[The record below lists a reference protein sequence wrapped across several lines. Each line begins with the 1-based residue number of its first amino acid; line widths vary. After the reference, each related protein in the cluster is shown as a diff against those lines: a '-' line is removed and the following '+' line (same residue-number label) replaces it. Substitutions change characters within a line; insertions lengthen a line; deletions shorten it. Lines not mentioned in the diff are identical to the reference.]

1 MNFND
6 CKSFFIQELKNFFV
20 LKSSVRSWHIPILAG
35 LSVGIPLMVGIYFD
49 QSKAALTASL
59 AGLVILYMPI
69 TNSIFKRM
77 LVMFVCS
84 FGMMLSYSVGLIFSF
99 NPIVAVL
106 VFGTLAI
113 VVHYVARTFNM
124 KPPGSFFFIMIA
136 AIAFMM
142 PNDLSLAPQK
152 IGIFTLGTMGAF
164 LLALIYSLL
173 IKHDLEENTSQLS
186 IIIDRNP
193 YHNGIESALV
203 GLFMAIS
210 LAVSYI
216 FEMNNGYWIP
226 ISALAVLQGANSYIV
241 GKRAVHRILGTSVG
255 LLLCFFILTNFN
267 SNVGIAIS
275 IIVLQIM
282 IELLI
287 ARHYALAVV
296 FITPI
301 SILLAEAG
309 TVNHVDPLV
318 LIESRFLDILIGS
331 AIGVVGGF
339 FIYSQKVRVYTSLRV
354 RKFKNRKNLQNPN
367 NLKE

>member
-1 MNFND
+1 MNLKKQKEFV
-6 CKSFFIQELKNFFV
+6 IQELKNFFI
-20 LKSSVRSWHIPILAG
+20 LKSSARSWHIPILAG
-35 LSVGIPLMVGIYFD
+35 LSVGLPLLVGLFFD
-49 QSKAALTASL
+49 QSKAALTASM

-84 FGMMLSYSVGLIFSF
+84 FAMMLSFSVGLVFSF
-99 NPIVAVL
+99 HPIAAIL
-106 VFGTLAI
+106 AFGALTI
-113 VVHYVARTFNM
+113 VIHYVARTFNM
-124 KPPGSFFFIMIA
+124 KPPASFFFIMIA
-136 AIAFMM
+136 AVAFML
-142 PNDLSLAPQK
+142 PNDLTVAFQK
-152 IGIFTLGTMGAF
+152 IGIFTLGTIGAF
-164 LLALIYSLL
+164 LLALVYSLL
-173 IKHDLEENTSQLS
+173 ITHDLKENTSQLS
-186 IIIDRNP
+186 IVIDRNP

-226 ISALAVLQGANSYIV
+226 VSALAVLQGANSYIV
-241 GKRAVHRILGTSVG
+241 GKRALHRIIGTSVG
-255 LLLCFFILTNFN
+255 LMLCFFILSNFN
-267 SNVGIAIS
+267 SNLGIAVS
-275 IIVLQIM
+275 IIVLQVI

-309 TVNHVDPLV
+309 SITHADPLQ

-339 FIYSQKVRVYTSLRV
+339 FIYSQKVRVYTSLSV
-354 RKFKNRKNLQNPN
+354 RKMRRR
-367 NLKE
+367 

>member
-6 CKSFFIQELKNFFV
+6 RKSFFIQELKNFFV

-173 IKHDLEENTSQLS
+173 IKHDLKENTSQLS
-186 IIIDRNP
+186 IVIDRNP

-203 GLFMAIS
+203 GLFMAVS

-241 GKRAVHRILGTSVG
+241 GKRAIHRILGTSVG
-255 LLLCFFILTNFN
+255 LLLCFVILTNFN

-275 IIVLQIM
+275 IIILQVI

-309 TVNHVDPLV
+309 SVSRLDPQQ

-339 FIYSQKVRVYTSLRV
+339 FIYSQKVRVYSTIQLRKM
-354 RKFKNRKNLQNPN
+354 RK
-367 NLKE
+367 

>member
-173 IKHDLEENTSQLS
+173 IKHDLKENTSQLS
-186 IIIDRNP
+186 IVIDRNP

-203 GLFMAIS
+203 GLFMAVS

-241 GKRAVHRILGTSVG
+241 GKRAIHRILGTSVG
-255 LLLCFFILTNFN
+255 LLLCFVILTNFN

-275 IIVLQIM
+275 IIILQVI

-309 TVNHVDPLV
+309 SVSRLDPQQ

-339 FIYSQKVRVYTSLRV
+339 FIYSQKVRVYSTIQLRKM
-354 RKFKNRKNLQNPN
+354 RK
-367 NLKE
+367 

>member
-1 MNFND
+1 MNL
-6 CKSFFIQELKNFFV
+6 KSQKEFFVQELKNFFI
-20 LKSSVRSWHIPILAG
+20 LKSSVRSWHIPVLAG
-35 LSVGIPLMVGIYFD
+35 LSVGIPLMVGLYFD

-59 AGLVILYMPI
+59 GGLVILYMPI

-106 VFGTLAI
+106 VFGALTI

-142 PNDLSLAPQK
+142 PNDLTLAPQK
-152 IGIFTLGTMGAF
+152 IGIFTLGTMSAF

-173 IKHDLEENTSQLS
+173 IKHDLEENTAQLS
-186 IIIDRNP
+186 IVIDRNP

-210 LAVSYI
+210 LAVGYI
-216 FEMNNGYWIP
+216 FELNNGYWIP

-241 GKRAVHRILGTSVG
+241 GKRAIHRILGTSVG
-255 LLLCFFILTNFN
+255 LMLCFFILTTFN

-275 IIVLQIM
+275 IIVLQVI

-331 AIGVVGGF
+331 AIGVIGGF
-339 FIYSQKVRVYTSLRV
+339 FIYSQKVRVYTSLGL
-354 RKFKNRKNLQNPN
+354 RKMRRR
-367 NLKE
+367 

>member
-1 MNFND
+1 MNL
-6 CKSFFIQELKNFFV
+6 KSQKEFFVQELKNFFI
-20 LKSSVRSWHIPILAG
+20 LKSSVRSWHIPVLAG
-35 LSVGIPLMVGIYFD
+35 LSVGIPLMVGLYFD

-84 FGMMLSYSVGLIFSF
+84 FGMMLSYSVGLVFSF
-99 NPIVAVL
+99 HPIAAIL
-106 VFGTLAI
+106 AFGALTI

-136 AIAFMM
+136 AVAFMM
-142 PNDLSLAPQK
+142 PNDLTLAPQK

-186 IIIDRNP
+186 IVIDRNP

-216 FEMNNGYWIP
+216 FELNNGYWIP

-241 GKRAVHRILGTSVG
+241 GKRAIHRIIGTSVG
-255 LLLCFFILTNFN
+255 LMLCFFILTNFN

-275 IIVLQIM
+275 IIVLQVI

-309 TVNHVDPLV
+309 SITHVDPLQ

-339 FIYSQKVRVYTSLRV
+339 FIYSQKVRVYTSLSV
-354 RKFKNRKNLQNPN
+354 RKMRRR
-367 NLKE
+367 

>member
-1 MNFND
+1 
-6 CKSFFIQELKNFFV
+6 
-20 LKSSVRSWHIPILAG
+20 
-35 LSVGIPLMVGIYFD
+35 
-49 QSKAALTASL
+49 
-59 AGLVILYMPI
+59 
-69 TNSIFKRM
+69 M

-173 IKHDLEENTSQLS
+173 IKHDLKENTSQLS
-186 IIIDRNP
+186 IVIDRNP

-203 GLFMAIS
+203 GLFMAVS

-241 GKRAVHRILGTSVG
+241 GKRAIHRILGTSVG
-255 LLLCFFILTNFN
+255 LLLCFVILTNFN

-275 IIVLQIM
+275 IIILQVI

-309 TVNHVDPLV
+309 SVSRLDPQQ

-339 FIYSQKVRVYTSLRV
+339 FIYSQKVRVYSTIQLRKM
-354 RKFKNRKNLQNPN
+354 RK
-367 NLKE
+367 